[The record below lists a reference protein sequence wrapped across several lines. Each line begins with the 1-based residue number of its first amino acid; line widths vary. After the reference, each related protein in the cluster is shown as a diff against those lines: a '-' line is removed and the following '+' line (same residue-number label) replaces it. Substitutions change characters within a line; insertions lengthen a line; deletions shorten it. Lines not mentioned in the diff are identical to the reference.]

1 MEVEVMAAG
10 VAAQQLRR
18 DGHGGGEQDECEAG
32 KPALAGERP
41 RSHSR
46 NLERPKPR
54 SI

>member
-1 MEVEVMAAG
+1 MKVEVMAAG